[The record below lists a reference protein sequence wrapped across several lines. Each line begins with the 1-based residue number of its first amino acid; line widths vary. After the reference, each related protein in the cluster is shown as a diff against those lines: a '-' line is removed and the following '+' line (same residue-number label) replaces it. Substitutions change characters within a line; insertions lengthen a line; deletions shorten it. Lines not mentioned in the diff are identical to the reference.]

1 MAIGSPAGARLT
13 RVALWPFDLSVT
25 SRPASTGCAAG
36 WCSSRSCSGR
46 RRVVAVAQW
55 WRRCDAGCHRA
66 DADGIGDPH
75 RVTIDEPGAVEDE
88 EAEGRPPAPC
98 EDSAIEVTVA
108 ADAET
113 YPADR
118 QPSFTFAVENV
129 SDEACSREVGQA
141 ANELRVTSGGT
152 QVWSSDDCSPGGE
165 DDPTNLDP
173 GDRFVQT
180 VSWPKVQS
188 AEGCPTPQEAATAGS
203 YQVVARNLEVLSEP
217 AVFVL
222 E

>member
-1 MAIGSPAGARLT
+1 MLATLL
-13 RVALWPFDLSVT
+13 VL
-25 SRPASTGCAAG
+25 
-36 WCSSRSCSGR
+36 
-46 RRVVAVAQW
+46 VAVVW
-55 WRRCDAGCHRA
+55 WMWPG
-66 DADGIGDPH
+66 GD
-75 RVTIDEPGAVEDE
+75 
-88 EAEGRPPAPC
+88 EAEQVSADPTPTPTLSATPSDTVTASPTPSKTKESKEELLPPCA
-98 EDSAIEVTVA
+98 DSAIDVTVA
-108 ADAET
+108 VDADT

-129 SDEACSREVGQA
+129 SAEACSRDVGQA

-152 QVWSSDDCSPGGE
+152 QVWSSDDCNPGG
-165 DDPTNLDP
+165 DTDAVNLDP

-188 AEGCPTPQEAATAGS
+188 TEGCPTPQESAAAGS
-203 YQVVARNLEVLSEP
+203 YQVVARNLEILSEP

>member
-1 MAIGSPAGARLT
+1 MALRPVGDQPPGVYWVRRGLVLLAL
-13 RVALWPFDLSVT
+13 VAL
-25 SRPASTGCAAG
+25 
-36 WCSSRSCSGR
+36 
-46 RRVVAVAQW
+46 VAVVLW
-55 WRRCDAGCHRA
+55 LWPSGGDDATPA
-66 DADGIGDPH
+66 A
-75 RVTIDEPGAVEDE
+75 TEPTPTASATLTESPSTSPEPSKTKKPKEDLLS
-88 EAEGRPPAPC
+88 PC

-180 VSWPKVQS
+180 VNWPKVQS

-203 YQVVARNLEVLSEP
+203 YQVVARNLEVFSEP
-217 AVFVL
+217 AVFDL